1 MDVPNFKGILQKL
14 SILKSNMSL
23 LASIIITLVA
33 LLLFIP
39 AKLWSSSLKERV
51 KRTSVSVG
59 NRIRSEL
66 ETAGSREQPKEV
78 AKREAVYAKDAKD
91 IATLAIESTQRELL
105 SYDIFPAPNDTSVL
119 LFKMFGQRFQDGI
132 DAQLTRV
139 NANDCPTD
147 VELDRGVKNASG
159 DSSVGR
165 GRSSSLYS
173 APSRSLYSA
182 PSRSLYSAPSRSL
195 YSAPSRS
202 LYSAPSRGG
211 YDISSGMVNDVA
223 ATIREEICVDRAK
236 SCSVYANPT
245 YVAGYEFWGEYK
257 YDVKPEDAIR
267 DCWLYQLGYWV
278 VEDVF
283 DTIGAMNSASSNVLT
298 APVKRLIGV
307 SFTTDPRNTSTS
319 ASSGYQAYSRR
330 SYRGTPAN
338 KEGGDKP
345 AYVSAEQDAL
355 TESCTARL
363 SNDDIDVIHFNVAVV
378 VGVKSVLPFMKE
390 LCSSKQHRFKG
401 FFDELAQAQVFAHNQ
416 ITVLES
422 KFRSVNHMEPT
433 HVLYRYGADAVV
445 ELDLVCEYVFNKKAY
460 DAIKPEML
468 KGVPEQAEQQQQSQW
483 R

>member
-1 MDVPNFKGILQKL
+1 MDVPNFKDILQKL

-39 AKLWSSSLKERV
+39 ARLWSSSLKERV
-51 KRTSVSVG
+51 RRTSVSVG

-66 ETAGSREQPKEV
+66 QTAGSREQPKEV

-119 LFKMFGQRFQDGI
+119 IFKMFGQRFQEGI

-147 VELDRGVKNASG
+147 VELDRGVRNASG

-195 YSAPSRS
+195 YSAPSRG
-202 LYSAPSRGG
+202 R

-223 ATIREEICVDRAK
+223 ATIREEICLDRAK

-245 YVAGYEFWGEYK
+245 YLAGYEFWGEYK
-257 YDVKPEDAIR
+257 YDVNPEDAIK
-267 DCWLYQLGYWV
+267 DCWFYQLGYWV
-278 VEDVF
+278 IEDVL

-307 SFTTDPRNTSTS
+307 SFTTDPRNTSAS
-319 ASSGYQAYSRR
+319 APSGYQAYSRPRR
-330 SYRGTPAN
+330 SYIGTTAS
-338 KEGGDKP
+338 KEAGDKP
-345 AYVSAEQDAL
+345 AYVSAEKDGL

-363 SNDDIDVIHFNVAVV
+363 GNDDIDVIHFNVAVV

-390 LCSSKQHRFKG
+390 LCSTKQHKFKG
-401 FFDELAQAQVFAHNQ
+401 SFDELAQAQVFTHNQ

-422 KFRSVNHMEPT
+422 KFRSVDRMEPT
-433 HVLYRYGADAVV
+433 QVLYRYGADAVV

-468 KGVPEQAEQQQQSQW
+468 KGVPEQAEQQQSQW